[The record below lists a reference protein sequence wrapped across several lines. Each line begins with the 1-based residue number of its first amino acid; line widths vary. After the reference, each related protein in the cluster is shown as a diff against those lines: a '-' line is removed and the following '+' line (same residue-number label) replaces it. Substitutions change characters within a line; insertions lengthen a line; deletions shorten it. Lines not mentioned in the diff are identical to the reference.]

1 MKLGWR
7 AILGIGITVLLLW
20 WLLRNEDLG
29 ELSRAIVSADFMLL
43 GAAVAVATSGFLVRA
58 FRWKVLLH
66 PLRPDTKLRSR
77 WAATNI
83 GFMANNLLPAR
94 VGEFARAF
102 ALSRLEPV
110 TASGAF
116 GTLAVERFLDGVT
129 IFSLLLV
136 AVFSPGF
143 PSDVEIR
150 GVPIGSV
157 VNGVALMVGV
167 VLVALFLL
175 IALPRKVIAIAERI
189 THRLPGDAS
198 RHVVDALEAF
208 LQGLTVVQSPRLLA
222 LALLWSFGLWLW
234 QSFAFWL
241 GFLAYDIHLSYSAAL
256 FVNAMVALAVA
267 VPSSPGFF
275 GTFHAGAA
283 VGLQEVFGVAPGPTL
298 AFAFGFHFGGFVPV
312 TLIGLYYSWRLGM
325 SLSEVEKS
333 EAVVEEE
340 VERDSGSRRE
350 SGS

>member
-7 AILGIGITVLLLW
+7 ALLGIGITVLLLW

-29 ELSRAIVSADFMLL
+29 ELGRAILSADFRLL
-43 GAAVAVATSGFLVRA
+43 GAAVAVATAGFLVRA
-58 FRWKVLLH
+58 LRWKVLLH
-66 PLRPDTKLRSR
+66 PVQPATTLRSR

-129 IFSLLLV
+129 IFILLLV

-143 PSDVEIR
+143 PSQAEVQ

-157 VNGVALMVGV
+157 VNGVALLVGAILIV
-167 VLVALFLL
+167 MLLL
-175 IALPRKVIAIAERI
+175 ITVPRKVLAFAEWISRP
-189 THRLPGDAS
+189 LPGNAS

-222 LALLWSFGLWLW
+222 LAFLWSFGFWCW

-241 GFLAYDIHLSYSAAL
+241 GFLAYDIHVSYAAAL

-283 VGLQEVFGVAPGPTL
+283 VGLEVFGVPGGPTL

-325 SLSEVEKS
+325 SLGEVERS
-333 EAVVEEE
+333 ESLVEEE
-340 VERDSGSRRE
+340 VERGGGHPREAGS
-350 SGS
+350 